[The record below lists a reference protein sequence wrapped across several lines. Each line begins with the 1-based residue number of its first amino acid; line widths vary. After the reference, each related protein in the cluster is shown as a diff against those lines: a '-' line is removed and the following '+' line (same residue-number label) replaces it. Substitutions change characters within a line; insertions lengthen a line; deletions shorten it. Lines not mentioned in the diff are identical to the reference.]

1 MISDGDLNDLR
12 DLLARM
18 TIEQKLA
25 LLVAVK
31 REARNQSRR
40 GPLPGSADDHRTPSY
55 Q

>member
-1 MISDGDLNDLR
+1 MIGDDDLNDLR

-31 REARNQSRR
+31 REARNQARR
-40 GPLPGSADDHRTPSY
+40 GPLPGIDADHQTPSY

>member
-1 MISDGDLNDLR
+1 MNREDDLDDLR

-18 TIEQKLA
+18 TIEQKLT

-31 REARNQSRR
+31 REARAQSWR
-40 GPLPGSADDHRTPSY
+40 GPLPGTDADLPTPSC